1 MNSSELFN
9 TGVSVLVV
17 AVLFLVVL
25 MQLTYGD
32 SEREW

>member
-1 MNSSELFN
+1 MNSSELCN
-9 TGVSVLVV
+9 TGFAVLVV
-17 AVLFLVVL
+17 AVLLLGVL